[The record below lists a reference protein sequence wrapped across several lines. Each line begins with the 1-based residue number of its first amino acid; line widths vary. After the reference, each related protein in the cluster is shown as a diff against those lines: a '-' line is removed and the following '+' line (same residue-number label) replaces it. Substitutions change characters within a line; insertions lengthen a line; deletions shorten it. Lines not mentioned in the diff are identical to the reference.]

1 MVATSLPL
9 FPLGAVLFPGI
20 PLPLHI
26 FEDRYRRLVRDLV
39 DRPAG
44 QRRFGVIA
52 IRAGREVGVDGVDD
66 LHPVGC
72 AAELVRVQAYPD
84 GRFDIIAVGVAR
96 FRLAELHVGDLAHG
110 DVEFLAEK
118 TSDRSP
124 ALAATAGRVFTRYRA
139 SVLTA
144 QGTPPDE
151 DPHLPDR
158 SRSAFV
164 SHRRGKRAR
173 YHRQAAAARGG
184 HRGRAA
190 HPRGRHA
197 APGDPADERPRQPTG
212 GGAVPGLYSPN

>member
-39 DRPAG
+39 ERPAG

-110 DVEFLAEK
+110 DVEFLADK

-151 DPHLPDR
+151 DPHLPTDPVQR
-158 SRSAFV
+158 SFLIAEASVLDTTDKQRLLE
-164 SHRRGKRAR
+164 
-173 YHRQAAAARGG
+173 AATV
-184 HRGRAA
+184 
-190 HPRGRHA
+190 
-197 APGDPADERPRQPTG
+197 DERLTLEVDMLRREIRLMSDLGSRPAAELSR
-212 GGAVPGLYSPN
+212 GLYSPN